1 MTARKATSP
10 QQPVEAFTGFAASGI
25 QFLRDL
31 KSNNDRDWFRERKQI
46 YQEQVERPMALL
58 VTEAASRSRKRGLQI
73 STKDKNPVMRVY
85 RDIRFSPDKRPF
97 KSHVGASLK
106 GMQKYSKYG
115 EIYIHVS
122 PEESFLAAGFWMPER
137 PFLHAWR
144 ESITKAPAA
153 FLRVVKSLAKSKL
166 ELSDENCLTRLPRG
180 YDNYAESEVAPFLR
194 LTSYVTTRPLAA
206 KDYRSPRLVDLLC
219 DFALANKPLLEY
231 GWNLNYTPQRDL
243 LDER

>member
-1 MTARKATSP
+1 
-10 QQPVEAFTGFAASGI
+10 
-25 QFLRDL
+25 
-31 KSNNDRDWFRERKQI
+31 
-46 YQEQVERPMALL
+46 MAML
-58 VTEAASRSRKRGLQI
+58 VTEAASLIRKRGLPI
-73 STKDKNPVMRVY
+73 GTKDKNPVMRVY

-106 GMQKYSKYG
+106 GTQKHSKYG

-144 ESITKAPAA
+144 ESMIKSRAA
-153 FLRVVKSLAKSKL
+153 FFRIVKSLASSKL

-180 YDNYAESEVAPFLR
+180 YDSYAESELAKFLR
-194 LTSYVTTRPLAA
+194 LTSYVTSRPLTPR
-206 KDYRSPRLVDLLC
+206 DYSSPRLVDLLC

-231 GWNLNYTPQRDL
+231 GWNLNFIKQRDI
-243 LDER
+243 LDEH

>member
-1 MTARKATSP
+1 MTAKKAPSSK
-10 QQPVEAFTGFAASGI
+10 QSVNGFTGFPQSGL

-31 KSNNDRDWFRERKQI
+31 KSNNDRDWFRERKHI
-46 YQEQVERPMALL
+46 YQEQVERPMAIL
-58 VTEAASRSRKRGLQI
+58 VTEAASLIRKRGLPI
-73 STKDKNPVMRVY
+73 GPKDKNPVMRVY

-106 GMQKYSKYG
+106 GTQKHSKYG
-115 EIYIHVS
+115 EIYIHIS

-137 PFLHAWR
+137 PFLQAWR
-144 ESITKAPAA
+144 ESMIKAPAG
-153 FLRVVKSLAKSKL
+153 FLRVVTSLAKSKL

-180 YDNYAESEVAPFLR
+180 YDNYAESDLADFLK
-194 LTSYVTTRPLAA
+194 LTSYVTTRPLTQ
-206 KDYRSPRLVDLLC
+206 KDYRSPRLTDLLC

-231 GWNLNYTPQRDL
+231 GWNLPPTEQRDI

>member
-1 MTARKATSP
+1 MAAQKAKLSQQTVAAFAGFP
-10 QQPVEAFTGFAASGI
+10 QSGM

-31 KSNNDRDWFRERKQI
+31 KSNNDRDWFRERKHI
-46 YQEQVERPMALL
+46 YQEQVERPMAML
-58 VTEAASRSRKRGLQI
+58 VTEAASRSRKRGLLVA
-73 STKDKNPVMRVY
+73 TKGKNPVMRVY

-97 KSHVGASLK
+97 KTHVGASLK
-106 GMQKYSKYG
+106 GAQQCSKYG
-115 EIYIHVS
+115 EIYIHIS

-144 ESITKAPAA
+144 ESMIKTPAA
-153 FLRVVKSLAKSKL
+153 FVLIVKSLAKSKL

-180 YDNYAESEVAPFLR
+180 YDSYAESEVAPFLR
-194 LTSYVTTRPLAA
+194 LSSYVTTRPLTP
-206 KDYRSPRLVDLLC
+206 KQYRSPQLVDLLC

-231 GWNLNYTPQRDL
+231 GWNLNYTSQRDI